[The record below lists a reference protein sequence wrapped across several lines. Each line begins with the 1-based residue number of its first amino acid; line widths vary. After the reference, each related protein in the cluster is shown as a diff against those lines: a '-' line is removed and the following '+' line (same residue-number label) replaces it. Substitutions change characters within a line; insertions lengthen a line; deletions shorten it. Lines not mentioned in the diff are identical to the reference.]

1 MLGIVFEQT
10 GQAFEIRL
18 DVHVSAERGVP
29 AAGLRRTSFHSG
41 HFDALPVPGLC
52 LYFPSNMLSV
62 NDIPCLKIAIFLIFS
77 QNSEEKSNV
86 NLVDISARLLIL
98 AIRKGPAGR
107 GYEEMKILPRYKNDI
122 VIFDME
128 GEIKRSDITDVTL
141 HQLVK
146 EQLDSGK
153 RKILLNF
160 DRVEF
165 IDSFGVGEI
174 LASYISTHNLGGKLK
189 LVKISKKLFL
199 IFQVTMLTKVLDI
212 FEDEEAA
219 MKSFF

>member
-1 MLGIVFEQT
+1 MRIE
-10 GQAFEIRL
+10 
-18 DVHVSAERGVP
+18 
-29 AAGLRRTSFHSG
+29 
-41 HFDALPVPGLC
+41 
-52 LYFPSNMLSV
+52 
-62 NDIPCLKIAIFLIFS
+62 
-77 QNSEEKSNV
+77 
-86 NLVDISARLLIL
+86 ARH
-98 AIRKGPAGR
+98 
-107 GYEEMKILPRYKNDI
+107 KNDI
-122 VIFDME
+122 VIFDLE

-146 EQLDSGK
+146 EQLDGGK

-160 DRVEF
+160 EAVEF

-212 FEDEEAA
+212 YEEEETAL
-219 MKSFF
+219 KSFF

>member
-1 MLGIVFEQT
+1 MRIV
-10 GQAFEIRL
+10 
-18 DVHVSAERGVP
+18 
-29 AAGLRRTSFHSG
+29 
-41 HFDALPVPGLC
+41 
-52 LYFPSNMLSV
+52 
-62 NDIPCLKIAIFLIFS
+62 
-77 QNSEEKSNV
+77 
-86 NLVDISARLLIL
+86 ARH
-98 AIRKGPAGR
+98 
-107 GYEEMKILPRYKNDI
+107 KNDI
-122 VIFDME
+122 GIFNLA

-146 EQLDSGK
+146 EQLDGGK

-160 DRVEF
+160 DAVEF

-212 FEDEEAA
+212 YEEEETAL
-219 MKSFF
+219 KSFF